1 MSSAQSTL
9 DSGSSPTG
17 WPETVSARL
26 RELGPWQTLTWLF
39 EERNRHPEEVA
50 LRGYIEI
57 VRTVVVKDFLA
68 NPQGIR
74 AVPKLSPEFLADFGR
89 FNLSAQEGYL
99 ISLIDGRTNIEKL
112 LKLSPF
118 DPFTTMFNLARLQQ
132 QKAIVVPQ

>member
-1 MSSAQSTL
+1 MTSAQSTL
-9 DSGSSPTG
+9 ESGSSSAG
-17 WPETVSARL
+17 WPETISARL
-26 RELGPWQTLTWLF
+26 GELGPWPTLAWLY
-39 EERNRHPEEVA
+39 EERNRHPDVIA

-57 VRTVVVKDFLA
+57 IRTVVVKDFLA
-68 NPQGIR
+68 NSQGIR
-74 AVPKLSPEFLADFGR
+74 AIPKLSPEFLADFGR

-118 DPFTTMFNLARLQQ
+118 DPFTTIFNLARLQQ

>member
-1 MSSAQSTL
+1 MVENGSASQR
-9 DSGSSPTG
+9 
-17 WPETVSARL
+17 WPEAIQSRL
-26 RELGPWQTLTWLF
+26 KDDGTWGTLSWLL
-39 EERNRHPEEVA
+39 EERNRRPDDLELKGYVEI
-50 LRGYIEI
+50 LRA
-57 VRTVVVKDFLA
+57 VVVKEFVA
-68 NPQGIR
+68 HPQGVR

-118 DPFTTMFNLARLQQ
+118 DPFSTLFNLARLQF

>member
-9 DSGSSPTG
+9 EGGSSSG
-17 WPETVSARL
+17 QWPETVAARL
-26 RELGPWQTLTWLF
+26 SELGPWQTLSWLI
-39 EERNRHPEEVA
+39 EERNRNPEEIA
-50 LRGYIEI
+50 LRGYVEI
-57 VRTVVVKDFLA
+57 IRTVLVKDFLSNA
-68 NPQGIR
+68 QGVR
-74 AVPKLSPEFLADFGR
+74 AIPKLSAEFLADFGR

>member
-9 DSGSSPTG
+9 ASGGSSAG

-26 RELGPWQTLTWLF
+26 RELGPWPTLTWLI
-39 EERNRHPEEVA
+39 EKRNEHPDDLA
-50 LRGYIEI
+50 LRGYVEI
-57 VRTVVVKDFLA
+57 LRSVVVKDFLSH
-68 NPQGIR
+68 PQGLR
-74 AVPKLSPEFLADFGR
+74 AVPKLSPEFLADFGS
-89 FNLSAQEGYL
+89 FNLSAKEGYL

-118 DPFTTMFNLARLQQ
+118 DPFSTLFNLARLQQ

>member
-9 DSGSSPTG
+9 ESGGSPAG
-17 WPETVSARL
+17 WPETISARL
-26 RELGPWQTLTWLF
+26 SELGPWQTLAWLF
-39 EERNRHPEEVA
+39 EERNRHPEELS

-57 VRTVVVKDFLA
+57 LRSVVVKDFLS
-68 NPQGIR
+68 NSQGIR

-118 DPFTTMFNLARLQQ
+118 DQFSTLFNLARLQQ
-132 QKAIVVPQ
+132 QKAIVVPE

>member
-9 DSGSSPTG
+9 ESGSSSAR

-26 RELGPWQTLTWLF
+26 AEVGPWQTLAWLF
-39 EERNRHPEEVA
+39 EERTRQPNDVA

-57 VRTVVVKDFLA
+57 IRSVVVKEFLSH
-68 NPQGIR
+68 PQGFR
-74 AVPKLSPEFLADFGR
+74 AIPKLSPEFLADFGR

-118 DPFTTMFNLARLQQ
+118 DPFATLFNLARLQQ

>member
-9 DSGSSPTG
+9 DSGSSPAG

-39 EERNRHPEEVA
+39 EERNRLPEEVA

-57 VRTVVVKDFLA
+57 IRTVVVKDFLA

-118 DPFTTMFNLARLQQ
+118 DPFTTMFNLARLQHQ
-132 QKAIVVPQ
+132 RAIVVPQ

>member
-9 DSGSSPTG
+9 ESGGSPAG
-17 WPETVSARL
+17 WPETISARL
-26 RELGPWQTLTWLF
+26 SELGPWQTLSWLF
-39 EERNRHPEEVA
+39 EERNRHPEELS

-57 VRTVVVKDFLA
+57 LRSVVVKDFLSNA
-68 NPQGIR
+68 QGIR
-74 AVPKLSPEFLADFGR
+74 AVPKLSPEFLAD
-89 FNLSAQEGYL
+89 SAQEGYL

-118 DPFTTMFNLARLQQ
+118 DPFSTLFNLARLQQ